1 VEGIQRSRPRARP
14 LHTDPTEV
22 IEAARGAVAP
32 SATAGAGARKT
43 LRHLGTDDRSSQRI
57 RIVDATLACL
67 ARQGVHKTTFDDI
80 ARQSGFSRA
89 TVYRAF
95 PGGKEAVLAAVVDT
109 ELARFFSQLAVAMG
123 AATDIEDVLVV
134 GINEAARRLSAH
146 QALAFVRAF
155 EPALVTAHLAF
166 AEMDRVLAVASTF
179 AAPFLG
185 RWLEPDQAVRAA
197 EWAARIVL
205 SYLGAPS
212 PDVDLTDRTDV
223 SHLVQR
229 FVLPGVQALRIA
241 R

>member
-1 VEGIQRSRPRARP
+1 MGAARRELP
-14 LHTDPTEV
+14 LHAELSRETIVVAP
-22 IEAARGAVAP
+22 GAVAP
-32 SATAGAGARKT
+32 GAPGAGKT

-57 RIVDATLACL
+57 RIVDATLVCL

-123 AATDIEDVLVV
+123 GATDIEDVLVA
-134 GINEAARRLSAH
+134 GITEAARRLLAH
-146 QALAFVRAF
+146 RALAFVRAH
-155 EPALVTAHLAF
+155 EAALVTVHLAF
-166 AEMDRVLAVASTF
+166 AEMDRLLAVASSF

-185 RWLEPDQAVRAA
+185 RWLEPDQAMRAA

-205 SYLGAPS
+205 TYVGSPS
-212 PDVDLTDRTDV
+212 PDVDLTSTADV
-223 SHLVQR
+223 SHMVQR
-229 FVLPGVQALRIA
+229 FVLPGVQALRFA